1 MTKQQLIAALEKF
14 EHRQALCDAAEHAVH
29 IGYYEWNCEED
40 RLQSCSEECAA
51 IFNMSVE
58 GLMQAQSTWEST
70 LLQVHEDDREEFK
83 SLIKSLHDTKSLDI
97 QYRIIRNDGEVRHV
111 REIGL
116 STVDVEGKES
126 RSFGMLQDITQQVQ
140 HERDLEY
147 QNALARQTEKISAV
161 GHYLFDEI
169 AVSYKYI
176 SPGFEKIRAILA
188 KQYIEEI
195 NATGNYLDNV
205 YEEDKPAVIKAF
217 DQYLIDAKPC
227 EQEYRIYHSDGSLRW
242 IRERCTAH
250 KIVDGSI
257 SLTLGVL
264 QDITDQKETEQLL
277 LEAKS
282 SLEETVKLRTVEL
295 ANTVEQLQSEVLQRE
310 QIAAELEFLA
320 NHDALTG
327 LPSLRLCKDR
337 LDRSLADS
345 RRRKQ
350 KTVVMFLDL
359 DGFKQIN
366 DHYGHGH
373 GDTVLKTTAD
383 RVKAELRETDT
394 VARIGGDE
402 FVVILSNVDDQNA
415 TGRIATNLIE
425 QISQPIQIAN
435 DDVAVSASI
444 GIAVYPDDGS
454 TAESLIRQADKAM
467 YRVKQTGKNNFDF
480 TNLNKAPIS
489 NIRSIP

>member
-1 MTKQQLIAALEKF
+1 MSSIYEGMTKLQLIAALEKC
-14 EHRQALCDAAEHAVH
+14 EHREALCNAAERAVH

-51 IFNMSVE
+51 IFNISVE
-58 GLMQAQSTWEST
+58 ALMQVQSTWDST
-70 LLQVHEDDREEFK
+70 LLQVHEDDRE
-83 SLIKSLHDTKSLDI
+83 SYQDLIKSLHDTKSLDT
-97 QYRIIRNDGEVRHV
+97 QYRIIRHDGEIRHV

-116 STVDVEGKES
+116 STVDVDGKES

-147 QNALARQTEKISAV
+147 RNALSRQTEKISAV

-176 SPGFEKIRAILA
+176 SPGFEKIYGVLA
-188 KQYIEEI
+188 KQYS
-195 NATGNYLDNV
+195 NKVCATGDFIDNV
-205 YEEDKPAVIKAF
+205 WEEDKPVVKKAY
-217 DQYLIDAKPC
+217 DQYMIDAKPC

-250 KIVDGSI
+250 KIVDGVI
-257 SLTLGVL
+257 LQTLGVL
-264 QDITDQKETEQLL
+264 QDITDQKDTEQLL

-282 SLEETVKLRTVEL
+282 SLEETVKLRTLEL
-295 ANTVEQLQSEVLQRE
+295 ANTVEQLQSEILQRE
-310 QIAAELEFLA
+310 KIGAELEFLA

-366 DHYGHGH
+366 DHYGHAH
-373 GDTVLKTTAD
+373 GDVVLKTTAD
-383 RVKAELRETDT
+383 RIKAELRETDT

-402 FVVILSNVDDQNA
+402 FVVILSNLDEENY
-415 TGRIATNLIE
+415 TSNIADNLIE
-425 QISQPIQIAN
+425 QISQSIQIAN
-435 DDVAVSASI
+435 DDVTVSASI

-454 TAESLIRQADKAM
+454 TAESLIRLADQTM
-467 YRVKQTGKNNFDF
+467 YRVKMSGKNNFDF
-480 TNLNKAPIS
+480 TSLAK
-489 NIRSIP
+489 